1 MSAILIDA
9 NGARLATGG
18 YDYDVKLWDF
28 KFKFVNSN
36 IYDYKN
42 EVSKHTRV
50 LLDIWLNTIVCQI
63 KTRIILYISNLGSFI
78 KIFSTSESNESF
90 LASTFCCDLKCAKSS
105 LDLNA
110 NLNKYSID
118 LIVLKLFSN
127 STSRLSKN
135 RQVFLIKKRDD

>member
-63 KTRIILYISNLGSFI
+63 KTRIILYISNLGEFHKNI
-78 KIFSTSESNESF
+78 LHVRVERVI
-90 LASTFCCDLKCAKSS
+90 LGVHVLLRLKMRQE
-105 LDLNA
+105 
-110 NLNKYSID
+110 
-118 LIVLKLFSN
+118 F
-127 STSRLSKN
+127 SRLERELK
-135 RQVFLIKKRDD
+135 